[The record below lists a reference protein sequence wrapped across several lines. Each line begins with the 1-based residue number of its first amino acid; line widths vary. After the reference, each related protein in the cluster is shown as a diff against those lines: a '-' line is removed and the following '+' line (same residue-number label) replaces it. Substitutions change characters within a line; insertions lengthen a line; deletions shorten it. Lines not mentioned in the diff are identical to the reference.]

1 MIKENEAPAQGAK
14 KAFVNFDQSFQ
25 ELKEA
30 TSLTRKNKA
39 QRLASQV
46 ELLSRTKRGITYL
59 FDQIEDLTEADFFAD
74 TPWKDPSKLVPSLVK
89 GTLRAGGTTTSYE
102 IISDLRML
110 AIAQKKISVES
121 ITPADA
127 QKYLEE
133 VIVNNLEFVFDELTE
148 ESREMMSKNDV
159 VKVQNLFDFLISHT
173 GFDSVK
179 DRLAE
184 EISQICAQR
193 PVVTRKVR
201 RLIHLVNYKVDLSP
215 GTEADKQL
223 QFYID
228 AVYHPSARSATCST
242 PEEYQKW
249 IQDLGQDELY
259 EEAEE
264 MAHYMKETGLCTS
277 FMSVLFLHGLK
288 HDPAIIPK
296 LLGLSE
302 NGKAEWLSY
311 QETITRLM
319 KNIAGIH
326 VYQCLYGLSRMLEKN
341 LFSRRAVRS
350 GLNNLRLA
358 NIHPH
363 AETRIMKSVVKP
375 HTDVSAKQYLM
386 SSIIRILGQPLGVG
400 QGNNATCQ
408 SARGISMW
416 SQHAP
421 AKLINMVITVA
432 TQNNLYY
439 RFENHELE
447 SIKLGKGLVDKLD
460 YNLDAVSV
468 ILVPHLDKVYNE
480 MMRLASGRTDDPHK
494 WVNPAMYGQWIQLG
508 FASCYNYQLQSIHDY
523 KGFLRIFFAAFHK
536 EYNNGRK
543 MVYPNPVGIFI
554 TTNKGAMVGFH
565 AVSLLRVKWDEH
577 SQEVRAYFLNPNNE
591 GRQDWGQ
598 GIQPTVYGHGEKP
611 GESSLPFYQ
620 FAARIYAYHFNK
632 LEVKQRIS
640 GVPEEEIERVDKM
653 ARESWGRSYNWIE
666 TPKQW

>member
-1 MIKENEAPAQGAK
+1 MIKEHDAPVKG
-14 KAFVNFDQSFQ
+14 FSNFDRSFQ

-30 TSLTRKNKA
+30 TSLTRKEKA
-39 QRLASQV
+39 QKLATQI
-46 ELLSRTKRGITYL
+46 EMMARTKRGLTYL
-59 FDQIEDLTEADFFAD
+59 YDQIDDLLEADFFAE
-74 TPWKDPSKLVPSLVK
+74 TPWKDASKLVPSLVK
-89 GTLRAGGTTTSYE
+89 GTLRAGGATTCYE
-102 IISDLRML
+102 IVSDLRML
-110 AIAQKKISVES
+110 AVARKKITIQNIS
-121 ITPADA
+121 PDDA
-127 QKYLEE
+127 TKYLEE
-133 VIVNNLEFVFDELTE
+133 VIVNNLEFVFNELTE
-148 ESREMMSKNDV
+148 ESREMMSKQDIT
-159 VKVQNLFDFLISHT
+159 KVQNLFDFLIDHS

-184 EISQICAQR
+184 EIKQICAQR

-201 RLIHLVNYKVDLSP
+201 RLIHLVKYQVDITP
-215 GTEADKQL
+215 DTPADKL
-223 QFYID
+223 LRFYVD
-228 AVYHPSARSATCST
+228 AVYHPSTHAAKCASA
-242 PEEYQKW
+242 EEYQQLITKLSKD
-249 IQDLGQDELY
+249 DLHK
-259 EEAEE
+259 EAEE
-264 MAHYMKETGLCTS
+264 MAHFMKDTGLCTS
-277 FMSVLFLHGLK
+277 FMSVLFLHGIE
-288 HDPAIIPK
+288 HDSTIIPK

-311 QETITRLM
+311 KETITRLM
-319 KNIAGIH
+319 REIAGIH
-326 VYQCLYGLSRMLEKN
+326 IYQCLYGLARMLEKN

-358 NIHPH
+358 SIHPH

-375 HTDVSAKQYLM
+375 HSDVSAKQYLM

-408 SARGISMW
+408 SARGMSMW
-416 SQHAP
+416 SQHSP
-421 AKLINMVITVA
+421 AKLISMIITVA
-432 TQNNLYY
+432 TQNNLHYM
-439 RFENHELE
+439 FENRDLE

-468 ILVPHLDKVYNE
+468 ILVPHLDKIYNE
-480 MMRLASGRTDDPHK
+480 MMKMASGRTDDPHK
-494 WVNPAMYGQWIQLG
+494 WVNPAMYGHWIQLG
-508 FASCYNYQLQSIHDY
+508 FASCYNYLFQSIHDY
-523 KGFLRIFFAAFHK
+523 KGFLRIFFAAYHTK
-536 EYNNGRK
+536 YNSGRK
-543 MVYPNPVGIFI
+543 IVYPNPVGIFI

-598 GIQPTVYGHGEKP
+598 GIQPTVYGHGEKA

-640 GVPEEEIERVDKM
+640 DVPEQEIDRVDKL